1 VKIPNMANMEDRR
14 RPLMDLEH
22 GNFPDLAAE
31 AARFVLT
38 EQDKREEGLTLLEN
52 ASGVASTRDES
63 PEKITIEVPFNKG
76 GEI

>member
-14 RPLMDLEH
+14 RPLVDLEH

-31 AARFVLT
+31 AVRFVLR
-38 EQDKREEGLTLLEN
+38 EQDKLEERSTVLEN